1 MNPQELLMAQALYEQ
16 EKGPSLN
23 TAITVGAGG
32 GALAGMMAG
41 YPVHQAGR
49 AFNKLTGR
57 VAAPLKPGPRMA
69 GGLIG
74 LILGGGLGA
83 GLQQAA
89 QQTSPAARILAKV
102 QAGGPLTSFE
112 KQQLENE
119 LAKAYSNQMNLRGI
133 A

>member
-1 MNPQELLMAQALYEQ
+1 MAQALYEQ
-16 EKGPSLN
+16 EKAPSLN

-41 YPVHQAGR
+41 IPVHQAGR

-57 VAAPLKPGPRMA
+57 VERPLKPGHRMA
-69 GGLIG
+69 GALVGA
-74 LILGGGLGA
+74 ILGGGLGA
-83 GLQQAA
+83 GIQRAA
-89 QQTSPAARILAKV
+89 QQVSPAARILAKV

-112 KQQLENE
+112 RQQLENE
-119 LAKAYSNQMNLRGI
+119 LAKAYSNQMGLRGL